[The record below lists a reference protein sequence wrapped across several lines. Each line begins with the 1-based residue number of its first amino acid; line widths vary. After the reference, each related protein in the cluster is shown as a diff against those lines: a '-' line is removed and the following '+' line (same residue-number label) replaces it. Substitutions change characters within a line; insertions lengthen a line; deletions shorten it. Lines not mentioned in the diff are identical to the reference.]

1 MTCSPQQVQA
11 DSVSPTVWRN
21 GGGQT
26 RELLTR
32 PKGGQWQLRVSLAD
46 INRDGPF
53 SAFPGV
59 RRWFGV
65 VAGAGVALRFGNERQ
80 TLTAD
85 SPALQFDGAAAP
97 ECSLLDGPTRDLNLM
112 VRSGT
117 ALMLQ
122 VHASQAWDERYDER
136 GLFTLDAGTM
146 HRRGCEALPLAK
158 HTLAW
163 FLGAGACR
171 FEPHSAGSAAGA
183 GSAGRA
189 GGTGWWLGWSPAET
203 RRK

>member
-1 MTCSPQQVQA
+1 MTRSLQQVQA
-11 DSVSPTVWRN
+11 DRVPPSAWRN

-32 PKGGQWQLRVSLAD
+32 PEAGEWQLRISLAD
-46 INRDGPF
+46 IDRDGPF

-65 VAGAGVALRFGNERQ
+65 VAGAGVSLRFGNELQ

-85 SPALQFDGAAAP
+85 SSALQFDGAAAP
-97 ECSLLDGPTRDLNLM
+97 ECSLLDGPARDLNLM

-122 VHASQAWDERYDER
+122 VHASQAWDEPCTER
-136 GLFTLDAGTM
+136 GLFTLCKGTL
-146 HRRGCEALPLAK
+146 HRQGREALLLAK
-158 HTLAW
+158 HSLAW
-163 FLGAGACR
+163 FLDSSSCR
-171 FEPHSAGSAAGA
+171 FDPQSGGGGASA
-183 GSAGRA
+183 
-189 GGTGWWLGWSPAET
+189 GWWLGWSPAET
-203 RRK
+203 RLK

>member
-11 DSVSPTVWRN
+11 DSVSSTAWRN

-32 PKGGQWQLRVSLAD
+32 PERGEWQLRISLAD
-46 INRDGPF
+46 IKRDGPF

-65 VAGAGVALRFGNERQ
+65 VAGAGVSLRFGNELQ

-97 ECSLLDGPTRDLNLM
+97 ECSLVDGPTRDLNLM

-117 ALMLQ
+117 ALMAR
-122 VHASQAWDERYDER
+122 VHANQAWDEPCSER
-136 GLFTLDAGTM
+136 GLFTLGEGTL
-146 HRRGCEALPLAK
+146 HRQGSEALPMAR

-183 GSAGRA
+183 GSADRA
-189 GGTGWWLGWSPAET
+189 DRTGWWLGWSPAET
-203 RRK
+203 RR